1 MGKTKLALT
10 IGVLSLSVSA
20 PTSSQTTNGTYIQ
33 TGAFGGLVDPG
44 INPLR
49 PTDDYAEIQELIN
62 TASYINTQVSN
73 AQASVIEMG
82 MMVPGGPEDV
92 ASALVP
98 VAGRADAHK
107 IDLLEVAYYNQS
119 ILNTANANYYTA
131 EHLLV
136 QNYEDN
142 MDQMD
147 AAIDMFSDAA
157 TEISKAEAIYTEAI
171 NAQTDEE
178 RVQLQNYI
186 RANDVQIDQSTVQ
199 TFNQSLDTIEDKAQA
214 ASASLW
220 ASQDQATLAMI
231 NYDGIS
237 TLSNITNSTVAYD
250 AWTDSMTVTWDN
262 ATNTVL
268 QGVFFN
274 NENAIGWTQA
284 TNEVYDG
291 FYGDTPPI
299 SVNEMYSAYSYN
311 VSEEIANN
319 APGYDVNAKLYD
331 PVQLATDVIVVQNGS
346 LGGTNYNN
354 QNGNLGSAGP
364 GVMDN
369 TATVDPVVRP

>member
-1 MGKTKLALT
+1 MSYIITMVSIL
-10 IGVLSLSVSA
+10 VLIA
-20 PTSSQTTNGTYIQ
+20 
-33 TGAFGGLVDPG
+33 AGLVVLTYNGVFTDKDKDG
-44 INPLR
+44 IP
-49 PTDDYAEIQELIN
+49 
-62 TASYINTQVSN
+62 
-73 AQASVIEMG
+73 
-82 MMVPGGPEDV
+82 
-92 ASALVP
+92 
-98 VAGRADAHK
+98 
-107 IDLLEVAYYNQS
+107 
-119 ILNTANANYYTA
+119 
-131 EHLLV
+131 
-136 QNYEDN
+136 
-142 MDQMD
+142 
-147 AAIDMFSDAA
+147 
-157 TEISKAEAIYTEAI
+157 
-171 NAQTDEE
+171 
-178 RVQLQNYI
+178 
-186 RANDVQIDQSTVQ
+186 
-199 TFNQSLDTIEDKAQA
+199 DTIEDKAQA

-237 TLSNITNSTVAYD
+237 TLSNITNSTVTYD
-250 AWTDSMTVTWDN
+250 AWTDSMAVTWDN

-274 NENAIGWTQA
+274 NDNAIGWTQA